1 MKEKKKSQAH
11 IFVTVLT
18 ALICVTCSVAYIVF
32 RTMSNKNY
40 EQKWKDYDEC
50 GI

>member
-1 MKEKKKSQAH
+1 MKKEKNQIN
-11 IFVTVLT
+11 IFIPVLA